1 MRRTMEHR
9 LSQRIEGQLP
19 ILVYKKGM
27 PVGTGKIRDASRRGV
42 FITTD
47 YSDVRLNQT
56 IQLAFR
62 LPEVADGQQTL
73 NAHVVRRAEDG
84 LGLDFDGVENNAG
97 AIFALILWLNDHSS
111 TTSGDGEETHRFH

>member
-1 MRRTMEHR
+1 MEHR

-19 ILVYKKGM
+19 ILVYKRGM

-42 FITTD
+42 FINTD
-47 YSDVRLNQT
+47 YSDVQLNQT

-62 LPEVADGQQTL
+62 LPEIADGQQIL
-73 NAHVVRRAEDG
+73 NAHVVRRAEGG
-84 LGLDFDGVENNAG
+84 LGLDFDGADNNAG
-97 AIFALILWLNDHSS
+97 AIFALILWLNDHSP

>member
-1 MRRTMEHR
+1 MEHR

-27 PVGTGKIRDASRRGV
+27 PVGTGKIRDASRRGL
-42 FITTD
+42 FIITD
-47 YSDVRLNQT
+47 YGDVQLNQI

-84 LGLDFDGVENNAG
+84 LGLDFDGLDNNAG
-97 AIFALILWLNDHSS
+97 AIFALILWLNDHSPV
-111 TTSGDGEETHRFH
+111 TSDEETRRLH